1 MAEATKTNEAL
12 NTLKSKLGQT
22 IGSGQCYGLVAY
34 YSYLLGGC
42 NIGGGITQPNPDG
55 NGRQEAGSD
64 KRRGMSASNIGGDY
78 NWSAKGWQVKFDP
91 NMNDLKAGCIVNYD
105 PSGNNIWGH
114 TAVITSVGGG
124 SYDII
129 EQNYNYKQFATERK
143 GITTVADISSIIY
156 TPELVAGGAV
166 GSVQATPPA
175 KPTGNGDVETNVFN
189 VQGVLIDVDGLPRYT
204 PNVYRIPNL
213 LKIAYDD
220 VTKDLRDYTGRQDLE
235 IEYQLLNSEFCEIE
249 LYDVYGNSYAYQP
262 QYLPRTIDENFG
274 YLVVVTGSM
283 GDSNQV
289 HIGLLHY
296 NNGNVPAYA
305 NRDIFGSIS
314 ENGASINWQQTN
326 PEHYKYGINDITG
339 RNLAILNDAEASYI
353 QGNKNQ
359 MEATQLSF
367 KENKDLLKQSVDL
380 SNKKVA
386 LANEQASYNAKYAVD
401 SANINQWSTG
411 ISAVGNVLGNLFTG
425 NIGGAIGGALSGG
438 MNTFQAMRDYGNKQQ
453 LADFTE
459 QGNQLNKQSN
469 ALANMQAKIGLD
481 QSIRAYNASMAD
493 LQNQPISVQQ
503 IGNDLAFQAGN
514 VLSDVY
520 WKVGLAQKEVLNRA
534 NDYIKWYGVIT
545 NRFST
550 NVMSITTR
558 RKRFNYIKMINVN
571 MGNLQANQSHMNALQ
586 AVFQS
591 GVRIWNYDNVK
602 NDSEM
607 FDILANNPSYT

>member
-1 MAEATKTNEAL
+1 MTTATKTNEAL
-12 NTLKSKLGQT
+12 NTLKSKLGQKL
-22 IGSGQCYGLVAY
+22 GNGQCYGLVAY
-34 YSYLLGGC
+34 YSYILGGC

-55 NGRQEAGSD
+55 TGRQEAGSD
-64 KRRGMSASNIGGDY
+64 TRRGMSAANIGGDY
-78 NWSAKGWQVKFDP
+78 NWSAKGWQVTFDP
-91 NMNDLKAGCIVNYD
+91 AMSDVKAGCIVNYK
-105 PSGNNIWGH
+105 PSGSNIWGH
-114 TAVITSVGGG
+114 TAVITRAGGG
-124 SYDII
+124 SYDIL
-129 EQNYNYKQFATERK
+129 EQNYNYKQYVTERK
-143 GITTVADISSIIY
+143 GIATVSDISSIIY

-166 GSVQATPPA
+166 GNVTATQSA
-175 KPTGNGDVETNVFN
+175 TITGNGDVETKVFN
-189 VQGVLIDVDGLPRYT
+189 VEGVLIDVESLTQYT
-204 PNVYRIPNL
+204 PNVYKIPNL

-220 VTKDLRDYTGRQDLE
+220 VTKALRDYTGRQDLE

-249 LYDVYGNSYAYQP
+249 LYDIYGNSYAYQP
-262 QYLPRTIDENFG
+262 QYLPRNLDEQFN
-274 YLVVVTGSM
+274 YSVVVTGSM

-296 NNGNVPAYA
+296 NNSNVPDYA
-305 NRDIFGSIS
+305 NRDIF
-314 ENGASINWQQTN
+314 ESINKSGINKAWQKTN

-339 RNLAILNDAEASYI
+339 RNLAILNDAEASYV

-367 KENKDLLKQSVDL
+367 KENKDMLKQSIDL
-380 SNKKVA
+380 SNKKVT

-401 SANINQWSTG
+401 SANINQWATG
-411 ISAVGNVLGNLFTG
+411 ISTVGNVLGNLLTG

-438 MNTFQAMRDYGNKQQ
+438 LNTYQAMREYGNKQQ
-453 LADFTE
+453 LAEFTE
-459 QGNQLNKQSN
+459 QGNQLNSQSN

-503 IGNDLAFQAGN
+503 IGNDLSFQAGN
-514 VLSDVY
+514 TVSGVY

-550 NVMSITTR
+550 DIMGITSR

-571 MGNLQANQSHMNALQ
+571 MGNLQANQSHINALQ

-591 GVRIWNYDNVK
+591 GVRIWNYDNVQTE
-602 NDSEM
+602 SEM
-607 FDILANNPSYT
+607 FDIEANNPSFT